1 MYVPNDADDFAR
13 DNAVSRKTENQM
25 PAQRILVRKIEF
37 RKCLADQR
45 YRWRGREIRF
55 IEQTATKQWN
65 SHHGEIVRA
74 GWDVISGVGRS
85 RLPWWIADNLKGE
98 GDTAIH
104 HGQRTRDGRI
114 LHAGLGRKKN
124 HCQSNFRNS
133 QASAGATRTCRLP
146 CASAFDEFLL
156 GIRASC
162 GKHGG

>member
-1 MYVPNDADDFAR
+1 MGCFFFFS
-13 DNAVSRKTENQM
+13 SRRRHTRWTGDWSSDVCSSDL
-25 PAQRILVRKIEF
+25 RILVRKIEF

-114 LHAGLGRKKN
+114 LHPGLGRKT
-124 HCQSNFRNS
+124 HHQFFCESGPLFRRCVLKLWK
-133 QASAGATRTCRLP
+133 G
-146 CASAFDEFLL
+146 
-156 GIRASC
+156 
-162 GKHGG
+162 